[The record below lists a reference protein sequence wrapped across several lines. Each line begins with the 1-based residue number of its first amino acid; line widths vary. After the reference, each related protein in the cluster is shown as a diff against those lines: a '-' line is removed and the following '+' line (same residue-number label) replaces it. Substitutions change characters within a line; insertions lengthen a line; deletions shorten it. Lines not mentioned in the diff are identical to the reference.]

1 MKTAN
6 MITILTCVP
15 STETCTHCPAQK
27 DCLSISNPSD
37 FKLQVAQRLS
47 DLLTHLDKTKNQL
60 QEAKLAGGEREKE
73 YNRLVRDI
81 QKLIYDH
88 QIVED

>member
-1 MKTAN
+1 

-15 STETCTHCPAQK
+15 NTEACAHCPAQR
-27 DCLSISNPSD
+27 DCVSISSPSD

-81 QKLIYDH
+81 RELIYEH
-88 QIVED
+88 RLIED

>member
-6 MITILTCVP
+6 MITILTCAP
-15 STETCTHCPAQK
+15 NTEACMYCPAQR
-27 DCLSISNPSD
+27 DCLSISNSSD
-37 FKLQVAQRLS
+37 FNWQVAQRLS
-47 DLLTHLDKTKNQL
+47 DLLTQLDKTKNQL

-81 QKLIYDH
+81 RKLMYEH
-88 QIVED
+88 QIVEN